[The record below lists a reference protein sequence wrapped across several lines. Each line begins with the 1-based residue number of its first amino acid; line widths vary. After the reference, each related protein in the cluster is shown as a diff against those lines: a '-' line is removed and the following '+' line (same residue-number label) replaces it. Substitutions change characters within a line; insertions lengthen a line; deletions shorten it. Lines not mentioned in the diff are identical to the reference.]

1 MLFACITHPSYFT
14 SLCSPSQEGN
24 YSETMKIGYD
34 AKRAFLNNT
43 GLGNYSRWLI
53 KALTQH
59 HPENTYYLYTPKV
72 KPNPRLNFLQQ
83 FNNIKT
89 VTPVGKLIKSWWRSK
104 GIVEDLQ
111 RDGINIYHGLSHEL
125 PIGIGESGI
134 KSVVTMHDL
143 IFMRFP
149 EQFGHISRS
158 IYRLKVIKACAVAD
172 KIVAISK
179 KTKDD
184 LVELLNVDPA
194 KIKVIYQGCDPIFKL
209 EQSAEQKK
217 TVAEKYNLPAD
228 FILSV
233 GTIEERKNL
242 LLLVKALPTIENHI
256 PLVVVGKPTKYL
268 KLVKEYLLANKLN
281 NRVIFLHDV
290 EFADLPAIYQLA
302 KVFVYPSRYEGFG
315 IPVLEA
321 IISGTPVIAA
331 KGSCLEEA
339 GGDSSVYVD
348 PNDPIDLADKLNAV
362 MSNEQL
368 REKMIAKGKEYSL
381 NFEDAKLADQ
391 LMKLYK
397 SL

>member
-1 MLFACITHPSYFT
+1 
-14 SLCSPSQEGN
+14 
-24 YSETMKIGYD
+24 MKIGYD

-43 GLGNYSRWLI
+43 GLGNYSRWLV
-53 KALTQH
+53 KALAEH
-59 HPENTYYLYTPKV
+59 HPENSYYLYTPKV
-72 KPNPRLNFLQQ
+72 KPNSRLNFLQQ
-83 FNNIKT
+83 FSNIKT

-111 RDGINIYHGLSHEL
+111 RDGIDIYHGLSHEL

-134 KSVVTMHDL
+134 KSVVTVHDL

-149 EQFGHISRS
+149 EQFGRISRA
-158 IYRLKVIKACAVAD
+158 IYRLKVTKACAVAD
-172 KIVAISK
+172 KIIAISK

-184 LVELLNVDPA
+184 LVELLNVDA
-194 KIKVIYQGCDPIFKL
+194 SKIKVIYQGCDPIFKV
-209 EQSAEQKK
+209 EQSVEQKK

-228 FILSV
+228 FILNV

-242 LLLVKALPTIENHI
+242 LLLIKALPTVENNI

-268 KLVKEYLLANKLN
+268 KAIKSYLSANNLI
-281 NRVIFLHDV
+281 NRVIFLHGV

-321 IISGTPVIAA
+321 ITCGTPVIAA

-339 GGDSSVYVD
+339 GSNSSVYVD

-368 REKMIAKGKEYSL
+368 REKMITKGKEYSL

-391 LMKLYK
+391 LMQLYK

>member
-1 MLFACITHPSYFT
+1 
-14 SLCSPSQEGN
+14 
-24 YSETMKIGYD
+24 MKIGYD

-43 GLGNYSRWLI
+43 GLGNYSRWLV
-53 KALTQH
+53 KSLAQY

-83 FNNIKT
+83 FTNIKT
-89 VTPVGKLIKSWWRSK
+89 VIPIGRLIKSWWRSK

-125 PIGIGESGI
+125 PIGISESGV
-134 KSVVTMHDL
+134 KSVVTVHDL

-149 EQFGHISRS
+149 LQFGRVSRT
-158 IYRLKVIKACAVAD
+158 IYRLKVAKACAVAG
-172 KIVAISK
+172 KIIAVSQ
-179 KTKDD
+179 KTKND
-184 LVELLNVDPA
+184 LIELLGVDVA
-194 KIKVIYQGCDPIFKL
+194 KIEVIYQGCDPIFKV

-242 LLLVKALPTIENHI
+242 LLLVKALAQVKNDI
-256 PLVVVGKPTKYL
+256 PLVAVGKPTKYL
-268 KLVKEYLLANKLN
+268 DRVKQYISTNNLT
-281 NRVIFLHDV
+281 NRVIFLHGV

-321 IISGTPVIAA
+321 ITSGTPVIAA

-339 GGDSSVYVD
+339 GGPDSLYVD
-348 PNDPIDLADKLNAV
+348 PDDDADLAEKINSLLNDDL
-362 MSNEQL
+362 L
-368 REKMIAKGKEYSL
+368 REKMIIEGREYSL

-391 LMKLYK
+391 LMQLYK

>member
-1 MLFACITHPSYFT
+1 
-14 SLCSPSQEGN
+14 
-24 YSETMKIGYD
+24 
-34 AKRAFLNNT
+34 
-43 GLGNYSRWLI
+43 
-53 KALTQH
+53 
-59 HPENTYYLYTPKV
+59 
-72 KPNPRLNFLQQ
+72 
-83 FNNIKT
+83 
-89 VTPVGKLIKSWWRSK
+89 
-104 GIVEDLQ
+104 
-111 RDGINIYHGLSHEL
+111 
-125 PIGIGESGI
+125 
-134 KSVVTMHDL
+134 
-143 IFMRFP
+143 
-149 EQFGHISRS
+149 
-158 IYRLKVIKACAVAD
+158 
-172 KIVAISK
+172 
-179 KTKDD
+179 
-184 LVELLNVDPA
+184 
-194 KIKVIYQGCDPIFKL
+194 
-209 EQSAEQKK
+209 
-217 TVAEKYNLPAD
+217 
-228 FILSV
+228 
-233 GTIEERKNL
+233 